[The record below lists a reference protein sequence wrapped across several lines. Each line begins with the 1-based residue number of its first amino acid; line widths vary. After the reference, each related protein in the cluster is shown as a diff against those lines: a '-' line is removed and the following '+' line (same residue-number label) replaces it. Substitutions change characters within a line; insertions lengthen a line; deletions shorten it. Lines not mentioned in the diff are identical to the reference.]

1 MKLGRRGQGCLMG
14 ALGLLA
20 VETLITAIL
29 FGVIKTQPA
38 QEYLCP
44 RSSSGEQPG
53 PWCSYIVSEAV
64 AEKSAPSAATPS
76 TVQSATSSVS
86 SKKSPSAQEIDNL
99 VENILSSTRGQALL
113 RLANKEVPDSPDLS
127 PAVELSNVASN
138 DRTTSSEP
146 DAVVAGGEDYQQDE
160 AETSE
165 QPSIGFLLRDKGF
178 LRQFGR
184 LSTGVDIEPE
194 VENPRLQPRP
204 VINEQTPA
212 DFVNKTLC
220 PLDGH
225 LYYFCLKQLSYVD
238 FSDLNCS
245 NFESIVTESFN
256 CCPVLKSHFQS
267 NCSRIKEDPHELTRF
282 MGSSAYVES
291 FIGDREKRDV
301 INTGYLKAF
310 QLLAS
315 KHNVHLEFPLF
326 MTKHG
331 YELVNAETFEHRKF
345 LSDGSVFCYFY
356 NRKTYSGR
364 AKAAACAEPIRL
376 VQLNLT
382 DINNYEKL
390 SPNVYQLRLP
400 SWKEYCVQKN
410 VPCV

>member
-1 MKLGRRGQGCLMG
+1 MKLGRRGQGCLIG
-14 ALGLLA
+14 AFGLLA
-20 VETLITAIL
+20 IETLIAAIL
-29 FGVIKTQPA
+29 FGVIKTKPA
-38 QEYLCP
+38 KEYLCP
-44 RSSSGEQPG
+44 VSSSGEPPG
-53 PWCSYIVSEAV
+53 PLCSYIAPEAV
-64 AEKSAPSAATPS
+64 AERATLSTTNPS
-76 TVQSATSSVS
+76 TAQPTVNSTFPR
-86 SKKSPSAQEIDNL
+86 KLPSAQEIDSIVDSL
-99 VENILSSTRGQALL
+99 LASSRGQAFL
-113 RLANKEVPDSPDLS
+113 RLANKEVADQDPS
-127 PAVELSNVASN
+127 PAVELSNVLPS
-138 DRTTSSEP
+138 DRATSGRP
-146 DAVVAGGEDYQQDE
+146 DSVVAGGEDYQQDE

-165 QPSIGFLLRDKGF
+165 QPSIGFLLRDQGF
-178 LRQFGR
+178 SRQFKR
-184 LSTGVDIEPE
+184 LSTGLDMDPE
-194 VENPRLQPRP
+194 VVTPRLQPKP
-204 VINEQTPA
+204 LSNEQTPA

-267 NCSRIKEDPHELTRF
+267 NCTRIKEDPHELTRF

-291 FIGDREKRDV
+291 FIGDRDKRDV

-310 QLLAS
+310 QLLAT
-315 KHNVHLEFPLF
+315 KHNVHLEFPVF

-331 YELVNAETFEHRKF
+331 HELVNAETFEHRKF

-364 AKAAACAEPIRL
+364 AKAAACAEPIKL
-376 VQLNLT
+376 MQLNLT
-382 DINNYEKL
+382 DINNYDKI
-390 SPNVYQLRLP
+390 SPNVYQLKLP
-400 SWKEYCVQKN
+400 SWKEYCAQKN

>member
-44 RSSSGEQPG
+44 RPSSGEQPG

-138 DRTTSSEP
+138 DRATSGEP

-160 AETSE
+160 AEASE

-267 NCSRIKEDPHELTRF
+267 NCSRIKEDPHELNRF